1 MTEVATIERMD
12 APAPAERSN
21 AVTPME
27 MLATVAANGGSPEVV
42 EKFMALAERWEANQA
57 RKAFDAAVSAAKA
70 EIEPVTKNA
79 TGHNNKRY
87 ANFEAYA
94 RAVDPILSTHGL
106 SYRFRTT
113 QDDRIHVTCVLSHK
127 DGHSE
132 TNTLAGPP
140 DKTGSKNDIQ
150 AIGSTLTYLQ
160 RYTLVQAL
168 GLAASDDDDGS
179 AAQSGG
185 KVSAEQAAYL
195 KKLIADLDRMEPFQK
210 FFKVEKVE
218 DLPSSLYDRAIYEL
232 NEIGAKD
239 RGVAK

>member
-1 MTEVATIERMD
+1 MTQVATLIE
-12 APAPAERSN
+12 PERQNSRN
-21 AVTPME
+21 VATPME

-70 EIEPVTKNA
+70 RFEPIAKNA
-79 TGHNNKRY
+79 TGHNSKRY

-94 RAVDPILSTHGL
+94 RAVDPILSEFGL

-132 TNTLAGPP
+132 HNTLAGPA

-168 GLAASDDDDGS
+168 GLAATDDDDGVRGGGS
-179 AAQSGG
+179 ATIN
-185 KVSAEQAAYL
+185 AEQIATL
-195 KKLIADLDRMEPFQK
+195 EKLIDDFGLQAPFKK
-210 FFKVEKVE
+210 FFKVESVS
-218 DLPSSLYDRAIYEL
+218 DLPASLYQRAVDEL
-232 NEIGAKD
+232 NAIGAER
-239 RGVAK
+239 RGVKA